1 MGNNIEDRRM
11 NILVSL
17 YRIGHE
23 GSLNINHLDSN
34 DVSELLT
41 IEDKIEFSLH
51 QVFQQMF

>member
-1 MGNNIEDRRM
+1 MGNYIEDRRM
-11 NILVSL
+11 NILVPQHG
-17 YRIGHE
+17 IGHE